1 MRIGIVSD
9 SHGQTSRL
17 HRALALLAEA
27 GAQQI
32 IHCGDVGS
40 TDCVDVLSQC
50 GLPAHL
56 VAGNM
61 DRYVLHLSRTAARCG
76 LDIDPRTVEVAIG
89 DSQHLVA
96 THGHH
101 GHLLDEL
108 IAGGQFPYVCHG
120 HTHRLRDERI
130 GPVRVINPGALHH
143 PRDPHHPTVAL
154 LDTDADD
161 LQVVDVPL

>member
-9 SHGQTSRL
+9 SHGHTDRL
-17 HRALALLAEA
+17 RRALALLAEA
-27 GAQQI
+27 GAQEI
-32 IHCGDVGS
+32 VHCGDIGS
-40 TDCVDVLSQC
+40 TECVEALSQC
-50 GLPAHL
+50 GLPSHL

-61 DRYVLHLSRTAARCG
+61 DRYVRHLSRTADRCG
-76 LDIDPRTVEVAIG
+76 LDFDPQTVEVTIG

-120 HTHRLRDERI
+120 HTHRFRDERI

-143 PRDPHHPTVAL
+143 PKGPHHPTVAV
-154 LDTDADD
+154 LDTDTDD
-161 LQVVDVPL
+161 LQVVDVAI

>member
-76 LDIDPRTVEVAIG
+76 LDFDPRTVEVAIG

-161 LQVVDVPL
+161 LQVFDVPL